1 MHYELA
7 LVPVL
12 AGYWF
17 ITHSNLLSNPY
28 VSKTY
33 HRVFF
38 EPAVAGGGLLVF
50 AWVVLWLLELWGFG
64 SGVQQQY
71 VDFLWQRGDA
81 PKYADV
87 LILTVLLALVLPYIY
102 NLKYSKEKA
111 GRRWASINETERGK
125 ILRESF
131 EIPIIVEVLMDNGQ
145 CFIGSASVD
154 HTALDYEGDVTFEP
168 WMCGN
173 RDNQTNQLTVNNLY
187 YPNQSM
193 ARVVLMVEKM
203 KSVSLFNPK
212 VNDIKWNVP

>member
-1 MHYELA
+1 MSAKHTIECSSNQQSRGEACWCSPGLFC
-7 LVPVL
+7 
-12 AGYWF
+12 GYWSYGDLGPAY
-17 ITHSNLLSNPY
+17 SNSMW
-28 VSKTY
+28 T
-33 HRVFF
+33 F
-38 EPAVAGGGLLVF
+38 
-50 AWVVLWLLELWGFG
+50 
-64 SGVQQQY
+64 
-71 VDFLWQRGDA
+71 
-81 PKYADV
+81 
-87 LILTVLLALVLPYIY
+87 
-102 NLKYSKEKA
+102 LKYSKEKA